1 MAVGYNPTVVTSGLQ
16 LYYDMNN
23 TSKSWKGQPATNLV
37 TYPYADWTGSAF
49 SLSYN
54 YDQSGGATQTYTT
67 NISNPVNA
75 PGIFRYYTGT
85 TGYKYWAFRTT
96 VPSAGTYTF
105 SYYARISGGSAN
117 TINMQQLW
125 RDTDA
130 TDRTPTGNWNP
141 TFTSN
146 WARYTL
152 TSTVTTY
159 LDMFICH
166 SGSMTGGIQL
176 DLCGFQLESGTY
188 ATPFVAGSRST
199 TTALIDMASNN
210 TLTATSLTY
219 ASSNTFSFNGSNNT
233 VSVASTASLQFL
245 NRAPYTLDAWVY
257 PTANPGTN
265 NWTGIIN
272 REYDVGAG
280 RDGYNMYL
288 NGSAGTAVYWVT
300 ERFTSGT
307 NINVTGTYTQS
318 EVVNNWQHMV
328 ATYDGT
334 TLRLYRNGVFIT
346 STAATGNITNAT
358 TSVQI
363 GRRDVNY
370 FNGQIPV
377 AKIYNTALTA
387 TQVAQNFQALR
398 GRYGV

>member
-1 MAVGYNPTVVTSGLQ
+1 MAIEYNPNVVTNNLVM
-16 LYYDMNN
+16 YYDMNN
-23 TSKSWKGQPATNLV
+23 TQKSWKGQPATNQV

-54 YDQSGGATQTYTT
+54 YDATSTATQTYTT
-67 NISNPVNA
+67 NISNPVNS
-75 PGIFRYYTGT
+75 PGIFRYFTGT

-105 SYYARISGGSAN
+105 SYYARISGGSPN
-117 TINMQQLW
+117 TINMQQIW

-199 TTALIDMASNN
+199 TTALADLTNNN
-210 TLTATSLTY
+210 TLTANSLTY
-219 ASSNTFSFNGSNNT
+219 TSTAFSFNGSSNYIYGGNSNALNLTDNLTLETWVYISSFVNYGGIVTWGSDAGEQYNLGTTSSNT
-233 VSVASTASLQFL
+233 VIFSTNWPGTWYIGSSTALSTNTWYNAVATFTGGAWKIYINGVL
-245 NRAPYTLDAWVY
+245 N
-257 PTANPGTN
+257 N
-265 NWTGIIN
+265 
-272 REYDVGAG
+272 
-280 RDGYNMYL
+280 
-288 NGSAGTAVYWVT
+288 
-300 ERFTSGT
+300 SGT
-307 NINVTGTYTQS
+307 FAITVLPTVSGSWLNVGMNQPGGD
-318 EVVNNWQHMV
+318 E
-328 ATYDGT
+328 
-334 TLRLYRNGVFIT
+334 F
-346 STAATGNITNAT
+346 
-358 TSVQI
+358 
-363 GRRDVNY
+363 

-387 TQVAQNFQALR
+387 AQVAQNFQALR

>member
-54 YDQSGGATQTYTT
+54 YDATSTATQTYTT

-75 PGIFRYYTGT
+75 PGIFRYFTGT
-85 TGYKYWAFRTT
+85 TGYKFWAFRTT

-105 SYYARISGGSAN
+105 SYYARISGGSPN
-117 TINMQQLW
+117 TIAMAQLW

-146 WARYTL
+146 WARYTA
-152 TSTVTTY
+152 TATVTTY
-159 LDMFICH
+159 LDIFICH

-199 TTALIDMASNN
+199 TTSLVDLVSTN
-210 TLTATSLTY
+210 TLTISTLTY
-219 ASSNTFSFNGSNNT
+219 SSNNTFSFASANSNYIGGTSSTLDFTAGGSMEMVFQSTDIASRAQGFMQFVGASSQGGTGYIDLYAPGNGKMRWEVIGNVSAPGATSFTNTTTLSNNT
-233 VSVASTASLQFL
+233 WHHIVGTFTSAGLSTIYFNGVADGSLQ
-245 NRAPYTLDAWVY
+245 V
-257 PTANPGTN
+257 TN
-265 NWTGIIN
+265 WP
-272 REYDVGAG
+272 
-280 RDGYNMYL
+280 
-288 NGSAGTAVYWVT
+288 
-300 ERFTSGT
+300 
-307 NINVTGTYTQS
+307 TGTIT
-318 EVVNNWQHMV
+318 
-328 ATYDGT
+328 ATPYIGT
-334 TLRLYRNGVFIT
+334 YAGYV
-346 STAATGNITNAT
+346 
-358 TSVQI
+358 
-363 GRRDVNY
+363 
-370 FNGQIPV
+370 NGQIPV
-377 AKIYNTALTA
+377 AKIYNTCLTA
-387 TQVAQNFQALR
+387 AQVQQNFQAIR
-398 GRYGV
+398 GRYGI